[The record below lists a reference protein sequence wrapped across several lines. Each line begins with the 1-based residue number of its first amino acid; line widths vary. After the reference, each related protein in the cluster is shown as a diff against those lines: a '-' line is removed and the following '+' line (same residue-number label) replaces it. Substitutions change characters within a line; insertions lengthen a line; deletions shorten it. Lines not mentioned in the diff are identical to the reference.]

1 MGNHDFKQILNMWL
15 HHIKDVYR
23 DNRIK
28 LNAITDEEKKQT
40 D

>member
-15 HHIKDVYR
+15 RHIKDVYR
-23 DNRIK
+23 HNRTE
-28 LNAITDEEKKQT
+28 LDAITDEEKKQT